1 MEDISQAAAAI
12 SSFVGFLGTIGTV
25 ASWALTIGFIALAIM
40 GLVKPAFRFGKGIA
54 WKKVFIVADGE
65 TGTEI
70 QCDLE
75 RSGLIKPKNI
85 LTKTKG
91 QTGDLNHARLI
102 ILDYGYLGNEDVLRI
117 VSNKNPD
124 CGILVYAKP
133 GTIIE
138 HEDMATLNLFQ
149 HVSIVNMRGRL
160 VNETLLLMLSTSFT
174 KKDAQY
180 QAC

>member
-1 MEDISQAAAAI
+1 MARRE
-12 SSFVGFLGTIGTV
+12 
-25 ASWALTIGFIALAIM
+25 
-40 GLVKPAFRFGKGIA
+40 
-54 WKKVFIVADGE
+54 KK
-65 TGTEI
+65 I

-91 QTGDLNHARLI
+91 QTGDLNHARLV
-102 ILDYGYLGNEDVLRI
+102 ILDYEYLGNDDVLRI

-133 GTIIE
+133 GIIIGSR
-138 HEDMATLNLFQ
+138 DMATFESFQ

-174 KKDAQY
+174 KKDAQR